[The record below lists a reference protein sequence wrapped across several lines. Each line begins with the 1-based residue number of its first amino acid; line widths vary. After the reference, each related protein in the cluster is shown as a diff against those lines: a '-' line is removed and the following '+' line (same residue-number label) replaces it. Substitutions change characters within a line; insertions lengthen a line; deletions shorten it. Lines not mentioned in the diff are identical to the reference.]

1 MRIVKTDF
9 NDLILIE
16 NFNASDSRGTFVK
29 TYNQDF
35 FLENKIQ
42 FKIKE
47 SFLSINSKNV
57 IRGMHFQKPPF
68 DHSKLVFVSRGS
80 IIDVVV
86 DLRKKSPTFLK
97 TYNVKLSSENNFG
110 IFIPKGFAHGFKS
123 LKNDTQVNY
132 FVDSVYNKDYDTGIL
147 YSSVCY
153 DWNIIKPIISKR
165 DLTFEALKKFNSPF

>member
-9 NDLILIE
+9 NDLIIIE
-16 NFNASDSRGTFVK
+16 NFNASDPRGTFVK

-68 DHSKLVFVSRGS
+68 DHNKLVFVSSAS
-80 IIDVVV
+80 IIDIVI
-86 DLRKKSPTFLK
+86 DLRKKSSTFLK
-97 TYNVKLSSENNFG
+97 TYSVKLSSKNNLG

-132 FVDSVYNKDYDTGIL
+132 FVDSVYNKDHDTGIL

-153 DWNIIKPIISKR
+153 DWDIIKPIISKR
-165 DLTFEALKKFNSPF
+165 DLTFESLEKFNSPF